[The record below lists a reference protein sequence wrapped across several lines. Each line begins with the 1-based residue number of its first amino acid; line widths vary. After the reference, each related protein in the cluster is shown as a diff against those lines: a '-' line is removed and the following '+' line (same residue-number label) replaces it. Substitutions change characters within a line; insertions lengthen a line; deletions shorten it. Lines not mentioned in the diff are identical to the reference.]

1 MANNNIDQRIR
12 YRKGS
17 SKPEQPK
24 HEKLNGNVF
33 SIFPIPH
40 EKPWYEDKPQEEDNG
55 DRGVDASD
63 RQQREADRLWKIEL
77 KKMQMNPDYIPKIID
92 PEDIRITKRPI
103 PPQPY
108 GADTFGWQ
116 EYENYLDKIGPGAI
130 PIPFDKFMDQ
140 LDMLPSDQWGRRP
153 RKKEGVMTVVG
164 DTSAWHKKYL
174 RNFGYSREYL
184 DRLNRDD
191 LERLFDD
198 IMVRST
204 RRGRA

>member
-1 MANNNIDQRIR
+1 MANNNIGKRIS
-12 YRKGS
+12 YKKGS
-17 SKPEQPK
+17 NGPKPEEDTSGFDPFYGS
-24 HEKLNGNVF
+24 EGENLL
-33 SIFPIPH
+33 IFPRDRIV
-40 EKPWYEDKPQEEDNG
+40 PWNEDDKKVE
-55 DRGVDASD
+55 ATD
-63 RQQREADRLWKIEL
+63 RQQQEADRLWKIEL
-77 KKMQMNPDYIPKIID
+77 KKMQMNPDYIPRIID
-92 PEDIRITKRPI
+92 PEDIRITKRPV

-108 GADTFGWQ
+108 GADTFGWH
-116 EYENYLDKIGPGAI
+116 EYEDYLDKVGPGAI

-153 RKKEGVMTVVG
+153 REQKGVMKVVG

-198 IMVRST
+198 IMVRASSK
-204 RRGRA
+204 GRA

>member
-1 MANNNIDQRIR
+1 MANNNIGRRIS
-12 YRKGS
+12 YRRGS
-17 SKPEQPK
+17 NGEKPENDTPGFDPFYGS
-24 HEKLNGNVF
+24 EGENLI
-33 SIFPIPH
+33 IFPRDRIV
-40 EKPWYEDKPQEEDNG
+40 PWYEDD
-55 DRGVDASD
+55 
-63 RQQREADRLWKIEL
+63 
-77 KKMQMNPDYIPKIID
+77 KKV
-92 PEDIRITKRPI
+92 KRPV

>member
-1 MANNNIDQRIR
+1 MANNNIDRRIQ

-17 SKPEQPK
+17 GKPEQPK

-40 EKPWYEDKPQEEDNG
+40 ERLWYEDEPQEEDNG
-55 DRGVDASD
+55 DKGV
-63 RQQREADRLWKIEL
+63 
-77 KKMQMNPDYIPKIID
+77 
-92 PEDIRITKRPI
+92 KRPI

-130 PIPFDKFMDQ
+130 PIPFNKFMDQ

-153 RKKEGVMTVVG
+153 REQKGVMKVVG

>member
-1 MANNNIDQRIR
+1 MANNNIDRRIS
-12 YRKGS
+12 YRRGGNGD
-17 SKPEQPK
+17 KPEEDTP
-24 HEKLNGNVF
+24 VF
-33 SIFPIPH
+33 DPFYGSEGENLIPFPRDRIV
-40 EKPWYEDKPQEEDNG
+40 PWYED
-55 DRGVDASD
+55 V
-63 RQQREADRLWKIEL
+63 
-77 KKMQMNPDYIPKIID
+77 KKV
-92 PEDIRITKRPI
+92 KRPV

-116 EYENYLDKIGPGAI
+116 EYENYLDRIGPKAI

-153 RKKEGVMTVVG
+153 REQKGVMKVVG

-198 IMVRST
+198 IMVRSS

>member
-1 MANNNIDQRIR
+1 MANNNIGRRIS
-12 YRKGS
+12 YRRGS
-17 SKPEQPK
+17 NGEKPENDTPGFDPFYGS
-24 HEKLNGNVF
+24 EGENLI
-33 SIFPIPH
+33 IFPRDRIV
-40 EKPWYEDKPQEEDNG
+40 PWYEDD
-55 DRGVDASD
+55 
-63 RQQREADRLWKIEL
+63 
-77 KKMQMNPDYIPKIID
+77 KKV
-92 PEDIRITKRPI
+92 KRPV

-153 RKKEGVMTVVG
+153 RKKEGVMAVVG